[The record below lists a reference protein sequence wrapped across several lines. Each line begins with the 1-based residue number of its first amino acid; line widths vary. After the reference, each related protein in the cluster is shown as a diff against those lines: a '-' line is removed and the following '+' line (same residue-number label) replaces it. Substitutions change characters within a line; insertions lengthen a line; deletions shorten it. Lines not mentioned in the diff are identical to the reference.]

1 MQRNPDELAFPGRAT
16 TTLTC
21 TSPHFLPSKEI
32 SRADL
37 ALVSQRLAAV
47 RLIACVAIET
57 QRKNAAAIHMPARS
71 PHAAGDWIDR
81 AVWPH
86 AGLIRRLQKPACQ
99 RRRPTQRRRSNKQS
113 LVICANF
120 ERGLFKNAAHPP
132 VDDVISKSQN

>member
-71 PHAAGDWIDR
+71 PHAELPCARLDR
-81 AVWPH
+81 QGGFDRMLA
-86 AGLIRRLQKPACQ
+86 
-99 RRRPTQRRRSNKQS
+99 
-113 LVICANF
+113 
-120 ERGLFKNAAHPP
+120 
-132 VDDVISKSQN
+132 

>member
-1 MQRNPDELAFPGRAT
+1 MQRNVDELALPGRAT

-71 PHAAGDWIDR
+71 PHAELPCGRLDR
-81 AVWPH
+81 QGGLAACWLDTSITKTSLPAPATNSATSLKQAVLGH
-86 AGLIRRLQKPACQ
+86 LRE
-99 RRRPTQRRRSNKQS
+99 
-113 LVICANF
+113 F
-120 ERGLFKNAAHPP
+120 
-132 VDDVISKSQN
+132 